1 VAELGPGEASQSG
14 QSTSVRVQTNPRKLR
29 VSDRSS
35 TWRLTPVP
43 NEGTTRSAEGRCT
56 SLIGSGIGTIGPA
69 GIAGWPAQA
78 STMNTADN
86 APQAPM
92 ESSDTSNTATAPRA
106 VDWENP
112 RVAAILTAA
121 AKCFSRSGFS
131 ATTLAEIGKELG
143 LRKSIVH
150 YYFAS
155 KAALIHEVQSFTYR
169 KFLDRVREVTSTTA
183 DVTGV
188 ARARKALEA
197 LWEAMQS
204 DQTAA
209 GLNIEVWSAARR
221 DVELKRRAAM
231 LQQDARQ
238 IIDEALASAGDVAK
252 RPSLEGL
259 PVLVQAVLNGLSISE
274 CVEDNPQQ
282 ARKAY
287 EAFLY
292 LLDQALKK

>member
-1 VAELGPGEASQSG
+1 
-14 QSTSVRVQTNPRKLR
+14 
-29 VSDRSS
+29 
-35 TWRLTPVP
+35 
-43 NEGTTRSAEGRCT
+43 
-56 SLIGSGIGTIGPA
+56 
-69 GIAGWPAQA
+69 
-78 STMNTADN
+78 MNTADN
-86 APQAPM
+86 APLSPPAD
-92 ESSDTSNTATAPRA
+92 SSDSSNAAAATRA

-169 KFLDRVREVTSTTA
+169 KFLDRVREAIGTA
-183 DVTGV
+183 NEGTGV

-197 LWEAMQS
+197 LWDALQA
-204 DQTAA
+204 DQTAT

-221 DVELKRRAAM
+221 DPELKRRAAS

-238 IIDEALASAGDVAK
+238 IIIEALDSAGDVVK
-252 RPSLEGL
+252 KPNLEGL
-259 PVLVQAVLNGLSISE
+259 PVLVQAVLNGLSIAD
-274 CVEDNPQQ
+274 CVEDEAQS
-282 ARKAY
+282 RRAY
-287 EAFLY
+287 ETFLT
-292 LLDQALKK
+292 LLENTLKAK